1 MNRLTEET
9 ICNHALAL
17 FYSGHKELAYE
28 FIKSIAKCNPTN
40 ANFLLWMAFTTPKL
54 EEARLAIQ
62 KAGQL
67 DPSNPTLP
75 AARQWIEAELRKPK
89 AQQLTM
95 PAPVYEAPSATPAQI
110 NQSALPLQPY
120 VFNPILTNPAGVKAS
135 HVIPVAPGEEPVVG
149 FTPGYVPPAMPEFPE
164 QTAMPMNLVR
174 QEVADLLKKATD
186 KLPPFESAEPSQAKT
201 LPQLDA
207 TTARLI
213 EQETAKPSLST
224 DELIAAHNPVVESE
238 SIETP
243 GPGAAT
249 SAPIAP
255 ARKEAAKPLGEE
267 LELTSASDTTGP
279 AVPLV
284 PQSAKELW
292 RSAETAVLQMPRDL
306 RIENTEV
313 LQPVSFAANTR
324 EANTAFHQGQLVA
337 ANRPERV
344 GVAAPAGVA
353 TQVAPA
359 PAPTA
364 SKTALQERAAPA
376 AAPLVTA
383 GSGGGPDYLPI
394 NDPDLAYNQYE
405 PGALVKFIY
414 KWNGETPI
422 IEKAGGKTLIKAVPG
437 AKSFAWLKDGG
448 VGNHAVLIRFM
459 PGMPMRESNLKQG
472 NNLILGKVA
481 DKGGGLLV
489 VEVEKVKQ
497 L

>member
-1 MNRLTEET
+1 
-9 ICNHALAL
+9 
-17 FYSGHKELAYE
+17 
-28 FIKSIAKCNPTN
+28 
-40 ANFLLWMAFTTPKL
+40 
-54 EEARLAIQ
+54 
-62 KAGQL
+62 
-67 DPSNPTLP
+67 
-75 AARQWIEAELRKPK
+75 
-89 AQQLTM
+89 M
-95 PAPVYEAPSATPAQI
+95 PV
-110 NQSALPLQPY
+110 
-120 VFNPILTNPAGVKAS
+120 G
-135 HVIPVAPGEEPVVG
+135 PGEEPVVG

-164 QTAMPMNLVR
+164 QSAMPMNLVR

-186 KLPPFESAEPSQAKT
+186 KLPPFDSAEPSQAKT

-207 TTARLI
+207 NTAQLI
-213 EQETAKPSLST
+213 AQETAKPSIST
-224 DELIAAHNPVVESE
+224 DELVAAHHLEVEVEAVETPEQESE
-238 SIETP
+238 PEARIT
-243 GPGAAT
+243 
-249 SAPIAP
+249 P
-255 ARKEAAKPLGEE
+255 ARKEAPVEAVASAPATLAKEE
-267 LELTSASDTTGP
+267 VEAITPPDTGQI
-279 AVPLV
+279 VPPV
-284 PQSAKELW
+284 PPSAKELW

-324 EANTAFHQGQLVA
+324 EASTALHQGQLVA

-344 GVAAPAGVA
+344 GIAAPAGVA

-376 AAPLVTA
+376 AVPLVTA
-383 GSGGGPDYLPI
+383 DSAGGPDYLPI
-394 NDPDLAYNQYE
+394 NDPDLAYNLYE

-414 KWNGETPI
+414 KWKGEAPI
-422 IEKAGGKTLIKAVPG
+422 IAKAGGKTLIKAVPG

-448 VGNHAVLIRFM
+448 AGNHAVLIRFM

-489 VEVEKVKQ
+489 VEVERIKQ